1 LEYRN
6 INNPIIDLQISNNEE
21 YLIGVQLIAYD
32 TSKINED
39 DEEVDEK

>member
-1 LEYRN
+1 MEYRN

-32 TSKINED
+32 ASKINED